1 MRCKGTQKL
10 LITSK
15 FVHFLL
21 DKKRFFISF
30 TVQIGV
36 LPKFFVSLSAVSV
49 N

>member
-10 LITSK
+10 LITSN

-21 DKKRFFISF
+21 DKNRFFISF
-30 TVQIGV
+30 TVQLCV
-36 LPKFFVSLSAVSV
+36 LTKFFVSLSAVSV